1 MEERYYLVK
10 MVVNTAGQ
18 DAPLID
24 AYLNRDDALTSYHNI
39 LAAYYNADD
48 VLYAIV
54 QIIDIHGNILFSE
67 IVDKVPVPEPEP
79 TPEPEKTIIS
89 INKEGNV
96 YTVTYSDGSTDT
108 YTESEPEES

>member
-18 DAPLID
+18 DAPSID
-24 AYLNRDDALTSYHNI
+24 VYPNRNNALTSYHNI

-54 QIIDIHGNILFSE
+54 EIINIHGNIIFSE
-67 IVDKVPVPEPEP
+67 IVDKIPVPVPEP
-79 TPEPEKTIIS
+79 TPEPEPEP
-89 INKEGNV
+89 NE
-96 YTVTYSDGSTDT
+96 D
-108 YTESEPEES
+108 EPEE